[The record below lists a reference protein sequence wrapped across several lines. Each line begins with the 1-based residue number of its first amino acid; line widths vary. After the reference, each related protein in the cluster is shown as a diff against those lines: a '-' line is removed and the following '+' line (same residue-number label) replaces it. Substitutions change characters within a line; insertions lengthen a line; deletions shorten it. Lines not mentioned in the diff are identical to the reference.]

1 MPADGMK
8 MSDLFLNPA
17 ARLLSHPDS
26 ASCVWI
32 NMNVGEWEENLTRLI
47 KHNFGGNFAPGHS
60 AEVWAPDWSSASV
73 RVLEPSVARRGLH
86 PAHSTSGLWSTG
98 CQEKLPP
105 GPGTP
110 ASTLSSHHH
119 QNNTVNS
126 PIRPHEKSTM
136 LSEKTG
142 PSSNHTI
149 RAAPYCSE
157 SNLSQSLV
165 IGEQQGLP
173 LMNGNGLG
181 ATTKL

>member
-1 MPADGMK
+1 

-86 PAHSTSGLWSTG
+86 QHTAPAVSGAQDVRKNFRPVLALQPAHL
-98 CQEKLPP
+98 
-105 GPGTP
+105 
-110 ASTLSSHHH
+110 
-119 QNNTVNS
+119 
-126 PIRPHEKSTM
+126 
-136 LSEKTG
+136 
-142 PSSNHTI
+142 
-149 RAAPYCSE
+149 AA
-157 SNLSQSLV
+157 
-165 IGEQQGLP
+165 I
-173 LMNGNGLG
+173 
-181 ATTKL
+181 TTNITQ

>member
-47 KHNFGGNFAPGHS
+47 KHNFGGNFAPGHLKRCGPLTG
-60 AEVWAPDWSSASV
+60 AL
-73 RVLEPSVARRGLH
+73 RVSECREPSVARRGLH
-86 PAHSTSGLWSTG
+86 PAHTTSGLWSTG

-119 QNNTVNS
+119 
-126 PIRPHEKSTM
+126 
-136 LSEKTG
+136 
-142 PSSNHTI
+142 
-149 RAAPYCSE
+149 
-157 SNLSQSLV
+157 
-165 IGEQQGLP
+165 
-173 LMNGNGLG
+173 
-181 ATTKL
+181 